1 MTRRWISQENINIL
15 YDQVKAGLCGGSCD
29 SPVPGFKSCII
40 PTSAI
45 EIFTVDSLAA
55 KQTQTCFVD

>member
-1 MTRRWISQENINIL
+1 MNDGYHKKYQYSVQ
-15 YDQVKAGLCGGSCD
+15 YDKVKTGLCGGSCD

-45 EIFTVDSLAA
+45 EIFTVDFLSA